1 MQMKGDIIQGS
12 MAEPVYAKGYLA
24 RGLGGDFAVNYGAAV
39 QRLSLIHI

>member
-24 RGLGGDFAVNYGAAV
+24 RGLGGDFAVNYGAIN
-39 QRLSLIHI
+39 RKNSI